1 MIRGPPTDHLG
12 MEVPDIWGW
21 FGVRLPDIWGW
32 TTGHLGM
39 VCGPNSK
46 QGWTCAAPNHKNLC
60 YKNPTTPPL
69 GGGSFRME
77 EMQDALTVKDEP
89 LIGRDE
95 MNLSEFPITMLSD
108 KPSKS
113 VKTMTFEDNHGKLTV
128 TGSDDYGLPT
138 APDGDVIL
146 GLIQLTKQRNNFTD
160 RRVMFSRYEL
170 LRLLGWDDQ
179 GRHYRRLD
187 ESLRRWVGV
196 TLRYDKCWWD
206 NEIKCRIDANFHILD
221 SVMIYD
227 QEVRRTL
234 RSRQQQLP
242 LSSFSWGDVFFK
254 SCTDDNL
261 KRLDLTTYLSLRSA
275 VSKRLYRFLDKRF
288 YVRGEW
294 TFDLREL
301 AFEHVGMSRNYT
313 AAKIKEKLQPA
324 IEELEGVGF
333 LQGIPRDCLY
343 TNVGRGEWRVRL
355 VHNSSLATEAKTTT
369 EPAGL
374 VQELVARGVTAAA
387 ARELVKAFPEDRVR
401 LQIERA
407 DFLRARNPKKIA
419 DLGAYLAAAIR
430 EDYAPPVGFV
440 SGADRAR
447 KEAAEQEQRR
457 RDQERRRQEA
467 AARAREQEV
476 EAKVRQFWDGLTEA
490 ERARVEAEAL
500 ATADPEVRSGYAE
513 VPKVM
518 QKIMLRNV
526 RDAHIRRLLGLPAAV

>member
-1 MIRGPPTDHLG
+1 LS
-12 MEVPDIWGW
+12 VP
-21 FGVRLPDIWGW
+21 R
-32 TTGHLGM
+32 
-39 VCGPNSK
+39 
-46 QGWTCAAPNHKNLC
+46 
-60 YKNPTTPPL
+60 
-69 GGGSFRME
+69 
-77 EMQDALTVKDEP
+77 
-89 LIGRDE
+89 RD
-95 MNLSEFPITMLSD
+95 P
-108 KPSKS
+108 
-113 VKTMTFEDNHGKLTV
+113 EDNHGKLTV

-138 APDGDVIL
+138 APDGDVIV

-160 RRVMFSRYEL
+160 RKVMFSRYEL
-170 LRLLGWDDQ
+170 LRLRGWDDQ

-206 NEIKCRIDANFHILD
+206 NEIKCHVDANFHILD
-221 SVMIYD
+221 SVMLYD

-301 AFEHVGMSRNYT
+301 AFEHVGLSRNYT

-324 IEELEGVGF
+324 LEELEGVGF
-333 LQGIPRDCLY
+333 LRGIPRDDLY

-355 VHNSSLATEAKTTT
+355 VQATALVIEPKTIA
-369 EPAGL
+369 EPGGL

-387 ARELVKAFPEDRVR
+387 AREVVKSFPEDRVR
-401 LQIERA
+401 VQIERVDYLQA
-407 DFLRARNPKKIA
+407 KKPKKIA
-419 DLGAYLAAAIR
+419 DQAAYLVAAIR
-430 EDYAPPVGFV
+430 EDYAPPAGFV

-447 KEAAEQEQRR
+447 KEAAEQEQQRQ
-457 RDQERRRQEA
+457 DQERRRQEA
-467 AARAREQEV
+467 RARAREQEV
-476 EAKVRQFWDGLTEA
+476 EAKVRQFWEGLTEV

-500 ATADPEVRSGYAE
+500 ENADPDVRAGCTGA
-513 VPKVM
+513 PKVM
-518 QKIMLRNV
+518 RKIMV
-526 RDAHIRRLLGLPAAV
+526 RTVCEAHIRRLLDLPEAG